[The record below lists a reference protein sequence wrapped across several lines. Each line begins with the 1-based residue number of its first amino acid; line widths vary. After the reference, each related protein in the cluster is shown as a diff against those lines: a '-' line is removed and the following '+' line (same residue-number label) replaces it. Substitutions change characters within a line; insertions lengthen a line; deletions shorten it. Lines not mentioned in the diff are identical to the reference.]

1 MYETYSEKF
10 WREMWEKPFASF
22 SKEYNVVDTNR
33 YDIINGEPVERKD
46 YKKKILEAELENL
59 NAYVGVYE
67 KALLEKAKRK
77 EEIEQEL
84 KELS

>member
-10 WREMWEKPFASF
+10 WREMWEKPFVSF
-22 SKEYNVVDTNR
+22 LNRYNIVDTEK

-46 YKKKILEAELENL
+46 YKKKLLEAELKSL
-59 NAYVGVYE
+59 NSYVEVYE

-77 EEIEQEL
+77 EEIEAEL
-84 KELS
+84 KKIS